1 MRVDPMPQGGMPENA
16 GDRVTVKEIWW
27 TVDEA
32 EAEVDRLN
40 ALADDEESLY
50 FWQHTR
56 VRRRS

>member
-1 MRVDPMPQGGMPENA
+1 MPQGGMPENA